1 MKAKELL
8 SSTFLLKGIFVLS
21 IVILVFISAV
31 SYKHATSLTDSSE
44 ALQHSYAVRNEL
56 EQVISF
62 LKDAE
67 TGQRGYLLSHDSSML
82 EPYKNARYKVNKSMY
97 ALSALAKGKT
107 EQIANLD
114 TLYRLITERFA
125 YMNLLLRASDNIS
138 MREDL
143 LHRNMIKEKQV
154 MDAIRRQVDH
164 MINFEQEFL
173 KERKER
179 FRNEISFTPLFTFLL
194 LIFSAIFF
202 AFAYFRLNKQVA
214 VLTQSNEA
222 LLLSAEAM
230 SHAEKI
236 GGFSTWQ
243 LEQSAGSRAPFFS
256 ANMNELL
263 GRPLGSDP
271 ITWQQLLDRV
281 HPEDREGLEQHN
293 EGTQHG
299 DGTPFLFRVYRYDG
313 DLRYFVSTGKMIHTL
328 NGNHIYLGITSDIT
342 EQYKKNLSLQE
353 RNLELEQTNR
363 ELASFNYV
371 ASHDLQEP
379 LRIIQTYISRIAER
393 EYAGIGKAAQDYFER
408 IRASANRMQVLIS
421 DLLTFSRTNKA
432 EKTFERSDLNEL
444 LDRAKQDLAA
454 LIDEKQAIIESDPLP
469 RLHVIAYQIQQ
480 LFLNLL
486 GNSLKYADTKRRP
499 HIQIRYREIGPE
511 EFPQIQRDKRRRFC
525 CLSVCDNGLGFEQEF
540 AENIFV
546 LFKRLHQKNE
556 YPGTGIG
563 LSICK
568 KITEIHA
575 GGIVAEGFPG
585 KGARFHVV
593 LPL

>member
-1 MKAKELL
+1 MKAKKLL

-21 IVILVFISAV
+21 IFVLVFISAV
-31 SYKHATSLTDSSE
+31 SYKHATSLTESSE

-82 EPYKNARYKVNKSMY
+82 EPYLHARDKVNKSMY
-97 ALSALAKGKT
+97 ALSILAQKKP
-107 EQIANLD
+107 EQVANLD
-114 TLYRLITERFA
+114 TLYRLITDRFA
-125 YMNLLLRASDNIS
+125 YMNLLLKASDNIS
-138 MREDL
+138 MKEDL
-143 LHRNMIKEKQV
+143 LHRNLIKEKQV
-154 MDAIRRQVDH
+154 MDAIRNQVNH
-164 MINFEQEFL
+164 MIGFEQQFL

-194 LIFSAIFF
+194 LIFSALVF
-202 AFAYFRLNKQVA
+202 AFAYFRLNKQID
-214 VLTQSNEA
+214 VLLHSNDA
-222 LLLSAEAM
+222 LLMSAEAM

-236 GGFSTWQ
+236 GGFSTWHWNHQ
-243 LEQSAGSRAPFFS
+243 RKETEYSV
-256 ANMNELL
+256 NMNELL
-263 GRPLGSDP
+263 GHPLGSEP
-271 ITWQQLLDRV
+271 ILWEQLLERV
-281 HPEDREGLEQHN
+281 HPEDREGLEAHN
-293 EGTQHG
+293 QKALNG
-299 DGTPFLFRVYRYDG
+299 DSSPFLFRVYRYDG
-313 DLRYFVSTGKMIHTL
+313 DLRYFCSAGKMIHTVK
-328 NGNHIYLGITSDIT
+328 GSHIYLGVTSDIT

-353 RNLELEQTNR
+353 RNIELEQTNR

-379 LRIIQTYISRIAER
+379 LRIIQTYISRISER
-393 EYAGIGKAAQDYFER
+393 EYSKLSESAREYFER
-408 IRASANRMQVLIS
+408 IRVSANRMQILIN

-432 EKTFERSDLNEL
+432 EKVFERCDLNEL
-444 LDRAKQDLAA
+444 LELAKQDLAT
-454 LIDEKQAIIESDPLP
+454 LIEEKKAIIESDVLP
-469 RLHVIAYQIQQ
+469 RMHVIAYQIKQ

-486 GNSLKYADTKRRP
+486 GNSLKYASENRVPYIR
-499 HIQIRYREIGPE
+499 IRYREIKE
-511 EFPQIQRDKRRRFC
+511 TEYPQIRRDKRRRYAC
-525 CLSVCDNGLGFEQEF
+525 ISVYDNGMGFEQEF

-568 KITEIHA
+568 KISEIHS

-585 KGARFHVV
+585 HGAHFHVI

>member
-1 MKAKELL
+1 MKAKKML
-8 SSTFLLKGIFVLS
+8 SSTFLLKGIFVSS

-31 SYKHATSLTDSSE
+31 SYKHAVSLTDSSE

-67 TGQRGYLLSHDSSML
+67 TGQRGYLLSHDSGML
-82 EPYKNARYKVNKSMY
+82 EPYRHARHKVNKSMY
-97 ALSALAKGKT
+97 ALSILAKGKP
-107 EQIANLD
+107 EQIDNLD
-114 TLYRLITERFA
+114 TLYGLITERFA
-125 YMNLLLRASDNIS
+125 YMNLLLKASDHIS
-138 MREDL
+138 MRDDL
-143 LHRNMIKEKQV
+143 LHNNLVKEKQV
-154 MDAIRRQVDH
+154 MDTIRQQVDR
-164 MINFEQEFL
+164 MIGFEQNFL

-194 LIFSAIFF
+194 LIFSAMFF
-202 AFAYFRLNKQVA
+202 IFAYFRLNKQVA
-214 VLTQSNEA
+214 VLKESNEA

-243 LEQSAGSRAPFFS
+243 LNQAAKKREPSFS

-263 GRPLGSDP
+263 GRPLGGAP
-271 ITWQQLLDRV
+271 INWIELLERT
-281 HPEDREGLEQHN
+281 HPEDRDALEAHH
-293 EGTQHG
+293 ERTQHG
-299 DGTPFLFRVYRYDG
+299 DGAPFLFRVYRYDG
-313 DLRYFVSTGKMIHTL
+313 DLRYFCSTGKMIHTL
-328 NGNHIYLGITSDIT
+328 NGSHIYLGVTSDIT
-342 EQYKKNLSLQE
+342 EQYKKNLSLQD
-353 RNLELEQTNR
+353 RNVELEQTNR

-393 EYAGIGKAAQDYFER
+393 EYAELSVSARDYFER
-408 IRASANRMQVLIS
+408 IRVSANRMQVLIN
-421 DLLTFSRTNKA
+421 DLLTFSRTNKT
-432 EKTFERSDLNEL
+432 EKVFERSDLNEL
-444 LDRAKQDLAA
+444 LELAKQDLSA
-454 LIDEKQAIIESDPLP
+454 LIEEKRACIESDPLP
-469 RLHVIAYQIQQ
+469 RLHVIAYQIKQ

-486 GNSLKYADTKRRP
+486 GNALKYASDERQP
-499 HIQIRYREIGPE
+499 QVQIRYREIRE
-511 EFPQIQRDKRRRFC
+511 DEFTQVRRDKRRRYC
-525 CLSVCDNGLGFEQEF
+525 CISICDNGLGFEPEF

-568 KITEIHA
+568 KIAEIHS
-575 GGIVAEGFPG
+575 GGIIAEGFPG
-585 KGARFHVV
+585 KGAQFHVI